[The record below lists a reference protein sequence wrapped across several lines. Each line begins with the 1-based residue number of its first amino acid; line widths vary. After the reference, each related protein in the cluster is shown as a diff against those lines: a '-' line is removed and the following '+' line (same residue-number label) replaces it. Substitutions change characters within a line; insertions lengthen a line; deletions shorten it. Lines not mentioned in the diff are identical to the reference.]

1 MNQPI
6 KLSRQDIQTKY
17 LNKPILI
24 VDDENTKKWYIVKDA
39 NTLMPLH
46 LLDEEE
52 SDLYDQDE
60 SNIEGIEVAGVDGN
74 GYLMWIYFDQNG
86 EQDDGWQAFGYE

>member
-1 MNQPI
+1 MSQLN
-6 KLSRQDIQTKY
+6 KLSRKDIQTKY

-24 VDDENTKKWYIVKDA
+24 IDNENTKKWYIVRDA
-39 NTLMPLH
+39 NTTMPLH

-60 SNIEGIEVAGVDGN
+60 SNIEGIEVVGVDGK
-74 GYLMWIYFDQNG
+74 GYLMWIYFDQS
-86 EQDDGWQAFGYE
+86 DGWKAFGYE

>member
-1 MNQPI
+1 MNQLN
-6 KLSRQDIQTKY
+6 KLSKQDIQNKY

-24 VDDENTKKWYIVKDA
+24 VDDENSKKWYIVKDT
-39 NTLMPLH
+39 NTSMPLH

-60 SNIEGIEVAGVDGN
+60 SNIEGIEVAGVNGN
-74 GYLMWIYFDQNG
+74 GYLMWIYFSHNDEKN
-86 EQDDGWQAFGYE
+86 DGWKAFGYE